1 MTEKEVK
8 SILLNKLKFSQ
19 DSLYKLDTFCNEVI
33 EYNKKFNLISKS
45 TEPLI
50 WDRHVLDSAQLV
62 KYIDFNDGS
71 SLSDLGTGAG
81 FPGIVLAIFNKNIK
95 FHVKLYEKSRVK
107 NTFLFGL
114 CEKLNIKVDI
124 YENDYRSHDITSN
137 YVVSRAFKKLEEHI
151 RISREIVKVN
161 HKLIILKGRTAEE
174 EIIKLN
180 KDLNYSYT
188 LEKSMTSPDS
198 KIVIIEIK
206 K

>member
-8 SILLNKLKFSQ
+8 SILLNKLQFSQ
-19 DSLYKLDTFCNEVI
+19 DALYKLDTFCNEVI

-45 TEPLI
+45 TEPQI

-62 KYIDFNDGS
+62 KYIDFDDGS

-114 CEKLNIKVDI
+114 CKKLNIKADI

-174 EIIKLN
+174 EIKKLN

-198 KIVIIEIK
+198 KIVIVEIK

>member
-8 SILLNKLKFSQ
+8 SILLNHLHFSQ
-19 DSLYKLDTFCNEVI
+19 DALYKLDIFSKAVI
-33 EYNKKFNLISKS
+33 EYNLKFNLISKS
-45 TEPLI
+45 TINQI
-50 WDRHVLDSAQLV
+50 WDRHILDSAQLV
-62 KYIDFNDGS
+62 KFIDFNDGL

-81 FPGIVLAIFNKNIK
+81 FPGIVIAIFNKNDK

-107 NTFLFGL
+107 TKFLISI
-114 CEKLNIKVDI
+114 CDKLNIKADI
-124 YENDYRSHDITSN
+124 FENDYKLHKINSN

-161 HKLIILKGRTAEE
+161 HKLIILKGRSAEE
-174 EIIKLN
+174 EIKQLN
-180 KDLNYSYT
+180 NDLNYSYS
-188 LEKSMTSPDS
+188 LEKSITSPDS

>member
-8 SILLNKLKFSQ
+8 FILLNKLQFSQ
-19 DSLYKLDTFCNEVI
+19 DALYKLDTFCNEVI

-114 CEKLNIKVDI
+114 REKLNIKADI

-174 EIIKLN
+174 EIKKLN

-198 KIVIIEIK
+198 KIVIVEIK

>member
-8 SILLNKLKFSQ
+8 SILLNKLQFSQ
-19 DSLYKLDTFCNEVI
+19 DALYKLDTFCGEVI

-45 TEPLI
+45 TEPQI

-81 FPGIVLAIFNKNIK
+81 FPGIVLAIFNKNIN

-114 CEKLNIKVDI
+114 CEKLNIKADI
-124 YENDYRSHDITSN
+124 CDNDYRSHDITSN

-161 HKLIILKGRTAEE
+161 HKLIILKGRSAED
-174 EIIKLN
+174 EIKKLN